1 MVRIPGIFARGE
13 KTEPLPRLAL
23 QNNPKLMQEFTQMCR
38 NWAID
43 PVPVVFLSHYENG
56 TAALVNDQQ
65 IALGARYLK
74 EPYNQHALAALACET
89 ARILFAN
96 ARAGA
101 ENIVVADRAAALLLG
116 DKAPVLAL
124 LSARDSAQEGGF
136 EQFQKSYYGHDN
148 GRIGRLGEATEAE
161 MAQVKDQLQLR
172 IVAYNARA
180 VAHAR

>member
-1 MVRIPGIFARGE
+1 MVGIPGILARGE

-23 QNNPKLMQEFTQMCR
+23 QNNPKLMRDFAVMCQR
-38 NWAID
+38 WTID

-65 IALGARYLK
+65 ITLGARYLK
-74 EPYNQHALAALACET
+74 EPDNQHALAALACET
-89 ARILFAN
+89 ARILFGD

-101 ENIVVADRAAALLLG
+101 ENNVVADRAAALLLG

-161 MAQVKDQLQLR
+161 MAQVKHELHQR

-180 VAHAR
+180 AAHAR